1 VSVSTTHPAIVVPD
15 APDDSHRDVV
25 WKALVEYNDSKVGVS
40 GFQPLAILVND
51 PVTGEPAGGLW
62 GKTAYNW
69 CFVEL
74 FVIPEKFRGQDL
86 GARVLAQAEDIARS
100 RACIAL
106 WLDTYWFQA
115 REFYEKQGYEVFG
128 TLPDYPRGGPRYFLK
143 KNLA

>member
-1 VSVSTTHPAIVVPD
+1 VTSHPDIVVPD
-15 APDDSHRDVV
+15 APNDTHRDIVLN
-25 WKALVEYNDSKVGVS
+25 ALVEYNDSKVGPS
-40 GFQPLAILVND
+40 GYEPLAILVND

-74 FVIPEKFRGQDL
+74 FVIPEQCRGQDL
-86 GARVLAQAEDIARS
+86 GSKVLAQAEHIARE
-100 RACIAL
+100 RGCIGL

-115 REFYEKQGYEVFG
+115 PEFYKKQGYEIVG

-143 KNLA
+143 KNLV

>member
-1 VSVSTTHPAIVVPD
+1 MASHPDIVIPD
-15 APDDSHRDVV
+15 APNDTHRDIV
-25 WKALVEYNDSKVGVS
+25 WNALVEYNDSQVGPS

-74 FVIPEKFRGQDL
+74 FVIPKQCRGQDL
-86 GARVLAQAEDIARS
+86 GSKVLAQAEDIARS
-100 RACIAL
+100 RGCIGL

-115 REFYEKQGYEVFG
+115 PEFYKKQGYEIVG

-143 KNLA
+143 KSLV

>member
-1 VSVSTTHPAIVVPD
+1 MSAHPDIFIPD
-15 APDDSHRDVV
+15 APEHTHRDVV
-25 WKALVEYNDSKVGVS
+25 WKALVEYNDSKVGPS

-51 PVTGEPAGGLW
+51 PVTGKPAGGLW

-74 FVIPEKFRGQDL
+74 FVIPAQCRGQDL
-86 GARVLAQAEDIARS
+86 GSKVLAQAEDIARA
-100 RACIAL
+100 RGCIGL

-115 REFYEKQGYEVFG
+115 PEFYKKQGYEIVG

-143 KNLA
+143 KSLV

>member
-1 VSVSTTHPAIVVPD
+1 MTTPQLTITVPAKPN
-15 APDDSHRDVV
+15 DSHRDVV
-25 WKALVEYNDSKVGVS
+25 VKALMDYNDKSVGPS
-40 GFQPLAILVND
+40 GYQPLAILIHD

-74 FVIPEKFRGQDL
+74 FVIPERFRGQDL
-86 GARVLAQAEDIARS
+86 GARVLAQAEDIARE
-100 RACIAL
+100 RGCVGI

-128 TLPDYPRGGPRYFLK
+128 ALDDYPRGGSRFFMK
-143 KNLA
+143 KSLV

>member
-1 VSVSTTHPAIVVPD
+1 MSVQHPAIVVPT
-15 APDDSHRDVV
+15 APDETHRDVV
-25 WKALVEYNDSKVGVS
+25 WKALVEYNDSKVGPS
-40 GFQPLAILVND
+40 GFQPLAILIND

-86 GARVLAQAEDIARS
+86 GSKVLAQAEDIARE
-100 RACIAL
+100 RGCIGL

-115 REFYEKQGYEVFG
+115 PEFYQKQGYEIVG

-143 KNLA
+143 KNLV

>member
-1 VSVSTTHPAIVVPD
+1 VSAHPDIFIPD
-15 APDDSHRDVV
+15 APDDTHRDVV
-25 WKALVEYNDSKVGVS
+25 WKALVAYNDSKVGPS

-51 PVTGEPAGGLW
+51 PVTGKPAGGLW

-74 FVIPEKFRGQDL
+74 FVIPAQCRGQDL
-86 GARVLAQAEDIARS
+86 GSKVLAQAEDIARA
-100 RACIAL
+100 RGCIGL

-115 REFYEKQGYEVFG
+115 PEFYKKQGYEIVG

-143 KNLA
+143 KSLV

>member
-1 VSVSTTHPAIVVPD
+1 MSAHPDIVVPD
-15 APDDSHRDVV
+15 APNDTHRDVV
-25 WKALVEYNDSKVGVS
+25 WNALSEFNASKVGPS

-51 PVTGEPAGGLW
+51 PDTGVPAGGLW

-74 FVIPEKFRGQDL
+74 FVIPEKLRGRDL
-86 GARVLAQAEDIARS
+86 GSKVLAQAEDIARS
-100 RACIAL
+100 RGCIGL

-115 REFYEKQGYEVFG
+115 PEFYKKQGYEIVG

-143 KNLA
+143 KNLV

>member
-1 VSVSTTHPAIVVPD
+1 MASHPDIVIPD
-15 APDDSHRDVV
+15 APNDTHRDIV
-25 WKALVEYNDSKVGVS
+25 WNALVEYNDSQVGSS

-74 FVIPEKFRGQDL
+74 FVIPKQCRGQDL
-86 GARVLAQAEDIARS
+86 GSKVLSQAEDIARS
-100 RACIAL
+100 RGCIGL

-115 REFYEKQGYEVFG
+115 PEFYKKQGYEIVG

-143 KNLA
+143 KSLV

>member
-1 VSVSTTHPAIVVPD
+1 LSVPHPEIVVP
-15 APDDSHRDVV
+15 AEPNETHRNAVM
-25 WKALVEYNDSKVGVS
+25 KALVEYNDSKVGPS
-40 GFQPLAILVND
+40 GFQPLAILIND

-74 FVIPEKFRGQDL
+74 FVIPEQFRGQDL
-86 GARVLAQAEDIARS
+86 GSKVLAQAEDIARE
-100 RACIAL
+100 RGCIGL

-115 REFYEKQGYEVFG
+115 PDFYQKQGYEIVG

-143 KNLA
+143 KSLV

>member
-1 VSVSTTHPAIVVPD
+1 MASHPDIVIPD
-15 APDDSHRDVV
+15 APNDTHRDIV
-25 WKALVEYNDSKVGVS
+25 WNALVEYNDSQVGPS

-74 FVIPEKFRGQDL
+74 FVIPKQCRGQDL
-86 GARVLAQAEDIARS
+86 GSKVLAQAETIARE
-100 RACIAL
+100 RGCTGL

-128 TLPDYPRGGPRYFLK
+128 TLPDYPHGGPRYFLK
-143 KNLA
+143 KNLV